1 MADSTIGGL
10 PLAPQID
17 ADSLLAVEQQGQA
30 RHMTG
35 AQFAQFARD
44 SVAGFTDTAK
54 EYAQQAAAS
63 AGTASAAAERAE
75 TAAATVGSAA
85 KRAEEAAAAAQAA
98 KESVDA
104 SEANVSAL
112 EASAQEAK
120 TEAAASAV
128 SAAASAGSASADAQK
143 TAADRTAAESA
154 KAAAETAQAAAETA
168 ADTAT
173 GAAESA
179 AESAET
185 AIQYSGKPPKPQDGT
200 WWVWNADA
208 QEYRDTGIKSVLSI
222 VKSYPSVGDME
233 ADLANMQEGDL
244 VIIASSVGDED
255 NSKLFVHGGAAW
267 VFLSDLSG
275 LEGVGIASWERTSGD
290 GSPGTAD
297 GYTLTLTDGR
307 TFTYSVYNGRDGVGA
322 GDVLGVPFSL
332 ELPAGGWADGD
343 LTASSPLL
351 LAAGR
356 YSYLI
361 GPAPASRDEYTECVI
376 WAERLTEDGKLL
388 FHSEFDPE
396 STLSVQ
402 VLRFETPD
410 AGGAGTARVFN
421 AGSGGG
427 GGGGMKLA
435 GVSIV
440 KPPDKL
446 VYKSGESF
454 DPSGMVVNAAYTN
467 GAALE
472 ITGYTY
478 SPQVLTDGVTAVTVS
493 YAEGR
498 TVKTAAQPVTVT
510 PVLAGLEVRV
520 QPAKTAYRYLETF
533 DPAGMEA
540 DAVYSDGARQAVTG
554 YTYPTAAFTA
564 LGAQEVTLSYSE
576 DGRTVTASVP
586 VTVSAVTL
594 PVPEQAGALTYTGS
608 AQSPVWNGYDS
619 AKMTLSGETS
629 GTDAGTYHAEFAL
642 AYGYEWPDGSAEPAR
657 VPWTIGRAVIAQ
669 LPAVSGTLTFDGTEQ
684 SPTFIGYDPD
694 KMTLGGDTAA
704 TEPGDYAATFTPTA
718 NYQWADGSTGAKS
731 VAWTIANVVVTIP
744 HQVGALTY
752 NGAEQSPAWEGFD
765 AENSTVSGDTSAT
778 DAGDYTA
785 VFTLN
790 LGVWEDGT
798 KNPKAV
804 PWSIARAVIPA
815 VPTQNGTLT
824 YTGNPQSPALSG
836 YDPAK
841 MTLGGTTT
849 ATDAGEYTASVT
861 PTANYCWTDGSTGAK
876 TVTWR
881 IAGVTVAVPTQ
892 SGTLTYNQG
901 FPIIPATKQ
910 SPSWNGFDEEKMT
923 IGGTTSAVNAGT
935 YEAVFTLKPNY
946 RWPDGTTAA
955 KNVPWTIGKAVPYI
969 ILSQTSLALTSEKP
983 TGTIAIS
990 GMYDSGNRAS
1000 VMSSD
1005 TSVASCSSE
1014 WEWDANDNLVTTI
1027 TGKANGTATITITMP
1042 EGKNFLSGSK
1052 TVEVTVSFGPV
1063 AKLEPTA
1070 GVTYTSGISGIEP
1083 EKLSEYT
1090 MAISDNA
1097 SITNETSVV
1106 YVDDGSSHYK
1116 ISVGDSVNIAI
1127 DGTSYAFVILGFNHD
1142 DLASEAAYG
1151 SATATGKAGIT
1162 LNMKSSLSSTYKMNS
1177 TATNVGGWISCMMCA
1192 TLHDYIYAKL
1202 PYAWKNLIKRVTK
1215 KTSTGNQSSTIK
1227 SSSDT
1232 LFLLSEFELSG
1243 KTPYSAP
1250 GEGEQY
1256 AYYKAANASARVA
1269 HPEHLTWTRS
1279 PVVQNNTSFVTM
1291 FNSKYSYKEYAT
1303 NSNYVS
1309 FAMCI

>member
-30 RHMTG
+30 RRMTG

-120 TEAAASAV
+120 TEAAASAA

-154 KAAAETAQAAAETA
+154 KEAAEAAQQEAESA

-200 WWVWNADA
+200 WWVWAADA

-297 GYTLTLTDGR
+297 VYTLTLTDGR

-356 YSYLI
+356 YSYLV

-388 FHSEFDPE
+388 FHSEFAPE

-435 GVSIV
+435 GISIV

-454 DPSGMVVNAAYTN
+454 DPSGMVVNASYTN

-520 QPAKTAYRYLETF
+520 PPDKVVYRYLESF

-540 DAVYSDGARQAVTG
+540 DAVYSDGARRAVTG
-554 YTYPTAAFTA
+554 YTYPAAAFAA
-564 LGAQEVTLSYSE
+564 LGAQEVALSYTE

-594 PVPEQAGALTYTGS
+594 PVPAQAGALTYTGS

-629 GTDAGTYHAEFAL
+629 GTDAGAYHAQFAL
-642 AYGYEWPDGSAEPAR
+642 AYGYEWPDGSAKPAR

-669 LPAVSGTLTFDGTEQ
+669 LPSVSGTLTFDGTEQ

-765 AENSTVSGDTSAT
+765 AENSTISGDTSAA

-785 VFTLN
+785 VFTLK

-798 KNPKAV
+798 TAPKVV
-804 PWSIARAVIPA
+804 PWSISRAVIPA
-815 VPTQNGTLT
+815 VPVQNGTLT
-824 YTGNPQSPALSG
+824 YTGNPQSPTLSG

-861 PTANYCWTDGSTGAK
+861 PTANYCWADGSTGAK

-892 SGTLTYNQG
+892 SGALNYYPPMPQ
-901 FPIIPATKQ
+901 IQ
-910 SPSWNGFDEEKMT
+910 SPSWNGYDTEKMT
-923 IGGTTSAVNAGT
+923 IGGTTSAKDAGN
-935 YEAVFTLKPNY
+935 YEAIFTLKPNY
-946 RWPDGTTAA
+946 QWPDGTTDP
-955 KNVPWTIGKAVPYI
+955 KTVVWVIGKAEPIVNPSPSS
-969 ILSQTSLALTSEKP
+969 LSLTSSSP
-983 TGTIAIS
+983 TGRINLGSRIFS
-990 GMYDSGNRAS
+990 GKLSAFSNNTEVATVSEKDVDPNE
-1000 VMSSD
+1000 D
-1005 TSVASCSSE
+1005 TFFF
-1014 WEWDANDNLVTTI
+1014 LV
-1027 TGKANGTATITITMP
+1027 TGKANGTATITVTS
-1042 EGKNFLSGSK
+1042 EEDNNYFAGSW

-1083 EKLSEYT
+1083 AKLSEYA

-1106 YVDDGSSHYK
+1106 YVDDGSNHYK

-1142 DLASEAAYG
+1142 NLANVTAYG

-1162 LNMKSSLSSTYKMNS
+1162 LKMKNRLNTVYSMNS
-1177 TATNVGGWISCMMCA
+1177 TATNVGGWINCMMRT
-1192 TLHDYIYAKL
+1192 TLQDYIYAQL
-1202 PYAWKNLIKRVTK
+1202 SDAWKNLIKRVTK
-1215 KTSTGNQSSTIK
+1215 KTSTGNKSLTIK
-1227 SSSDT
+1227 SSSEN
-1232 LFLLSEFELSG
+1232 LFILAEFEHWG
-1243 KTPYSAP
+1243 KTEYSAP

-1256 AYYKAANASARVA
+1256 AYYKAGNAQAGNVQARGVL
-1269 HPEHLTWTRS
+1269 PDVMNWTRS
-1279 PVVQNNTSFVTM
+1279 PDVTSSTSFTVYSGVTRYM
-1291 FNSKYSYKEYAT
+1291 KDANRK
-1303 NSNYVS
+1303 NYVL
-1309 FAMCI
+1309 FAFCI

>member
-30 RHMTG
+30 RRMTG

-143 TAADRTAAESA
+143 TAADRAAAESA
-154 KAAAETAQAAAETA
+154 KEAAEAAQQEAETA

-185 AIQYSGKPPKPQDGT
+185 AIQYSGKPPRPQDGT

-275 LEGVGIASWERTSGD
+275 LEGVGIASWQRTSGD

-332 ELPAGGWADGD
+332 ELPAGGWADGVLEVTD
-343 LTASSPLL
+343 PNL

-356 YSYLI
+356 YSYI
-361 GPAPASRDEYTECVI
+361 VGPAPESRDEYTDCVV
-376 WAERLTEDGKLL
+376 WAERVPEDGRLV
-388 FHSEFDPE
+388 FHNEADPE
-396 STLSVQ
+396 T
-402 VLRFETPD
+402 VLTVNILRLETPD
-410 AGGAGTARVFN
+410 AGGAATARVFN
-421 AGSGGG
+421 AGGGGG

-454 DPSGMVVNAAYTN
+454 DPSGMVVNASYTN

-478 SPQVLTDGVTAVTVS
+478 SPQVLTDGVTEVTVS

-520 QPAKTAYRYLETF
+520 QPDKTAYRYLEAF

-540 DAVYSDGARQAVTG
+540 DAVYSDGVRQAVTG
-554 YTYPTAAFTA
+554 YTYPTAAFSV

-586 VTVSAVTL
+586 VTVSAVPL
-594 PVPEQAGALTYTGS
+594 PVPAQAGALTYTGS

-629 GTDAGTYHAEFAL
+629 GTDAGAYHAQFAL
-642 AYGYEWPDGSAEPAR
+642 AYGYEWPDGSAEPDR

-669 LPAVSGTLTFDGTEQ
+669 IPAVSGTLTFDGTEQ

-765 AENSTVSGDTSAT
+765 AENSTISGDTSAT
-778 DAGDYTA
+778 DAGGYTA
-785 VFTLN
+785 VFTLK

-815 VPTQNGTLT
+815 LPVQSGTLT

-861 PTANYCWTDGSTGAK
+861 PTANYCWADGSTGAK

-892 SGTLTYNQG
+892 SGALNYYPPMPQV
-901 FPIIPATKQ
+901 Q
-910 SPSWNGFDEEKMT
+910 SPSWNGYDTEKMT
-923 IGGTTSAVNAGT
+923 IGGTTSAKDAGN
-935 YEAVFTLKPNY
+935 YEAIFTLKPNY
-946 RWPDGTTAA
+946 QWPDGTTDP
-955 KNVPWTIGKAVPYI
+955 KTVVWVIGKAEPIINPYPSS
-969 ILSQTSLALTSEKP
+969 LSLTSSSP
-983 TGTIAIS
+983 TGRINLGSRIFSGKLSAFSNNTEIATVS
-990 GMYDSGNRAS
+990 EKDVDPNE
-1000 VMSSD
+1000 D
-1005 TSVASCSSE
+1005 TFFF
-1014 WEWDANDNLVTTI
+1014 LV
-1027 TGKANGTATITITMP
+1027 TGKANGTATITVTS
-1042 EGKNFLSGSK
+1042 EEDNNYFAGSW

-1083 EKLSEYT
+1083 AKLSEYA

-1142 DLASEAAYG
+1142 NLANVTAYG

-1177 TATNVGGWISCMMCA
+1177 TGTNVGGWNSCMMWT

-1227 SSSDT
+1227 SSSDI

-1243 KTPYSAP
+1243 KTTYSAP

-1256 AYYKAANASARVA
+1256 AYYKAANASARA
-1269 HPEHLTWTRS
+1269 APPEHLTWTRS
-1279 PVVQNNTSFVTM
+1279 PVVQNNTSFVAM
-1291 FNSKYSYKEYAT
+1291 FNSKSSYKEYAT

>member
-10 PLAPQID
+10 PLAAQVD
-17 ADSLLAVEQQGQA
+17 AESLLAVEQQGQA
-30 RHMTG
+30 RRMTG

-120 TEAAASAV
+120 TEAAASAA

-154 KAAAETAQAAAETA
+154 KEAAEAAQQEAESA

-200 WWVWNADA
+200 WWVWAADA

-222 VKSYPSVGDME
+222 VKSYPSIDAME
-233 ADLANMQEGDL
+233 RDFPNMQEGDL

-275 LEGVGIASWERTSGD
+275 LEGVGIASWQRTSGD

-332 ELPAGGWADGD
+332 ELPAGGWSDGD
-343 LTASSPLL
+343 LTVSSPLL

-356 YSYLI
+356 YSYLV

-454 DPSGMVVNAAYTN
+454 DPSGMVVNAAYSN
-467 GAALE
+467 GASLE

-478 SPQVLTDGVTAVTVS
+478 SPQVLTDGVTEVTVS

-520 QPAKTAYRYLETF
+520 PPAKTAYRYLETF
-533 DPAGMEA
+533 DPAGMEL
-540 DAVYSDGARQAVTG
+540 DAVYSDGARRAVTG
-554 YTYPTAAFTA
+554 YTYPTAAFA
-564 LGAQEVTLSYSE
+564 VLGAQEVTLSYSE

-594 PVPEQAGALTYTGS
+594 PVPAQAGALTYTGS
-608 AQSPVWNGYDS
+608 AQSPVWNGYDG
-619 AKMTLSGETS
+619 AKMTLGGETS
-629 GTDAGTYHAEFAL
+629 GTDAGAYHAQFAL
-642 AYGYEWPDGSAEPAR
+642 AYGYEWPDGSTEPAR

-731 VAWTIANVVVTIP
+731 VTWTIANVVVTIP

-765 AENSTVSGDTSAT
+765 AEHSTISGDRSAT

-785 VFTLN
+785 VFTLT

-798 KNPKAV
+798 KTPKAV
-804 PWSIARAVIPA
+804 PWSISRAVIPA

-824 YTGNPQSPALSG
+824 YTGNPQSPTLSG

-861 PTANYCWTDGSTGAK
+861 PTANYFWTDGSTGAK

-892 SGTLTYNQG
+892 SGALTYSGKTQTPTWSGYNAAQL
-901 FPIIPATKQ
+901 I
-910 SPSWNGFDEEKMT
+910 
-923 IGGTTSAVNAGT
+923 IGGTTSATNAGNYT
-935 YEAVFTLKPNY
+935 ATFTPNPNY
-946 RWPDGTTAA
+946 QWADGSTTT
-955 KNVPWTIGKAVPYI
+955 KSVTWKIGKAQRNLLVAV
-969 ILSQTSLALTSEKP
+969 SSLYLTSTNKSYEIQ
-983 TGTIAIS
+983 THGVSANE
-990 GMYDSGNRAS
+990 MS
-1000 VMSSD
+1000 VMSSNPL
-1005 TSVASCSSE
+1005 VATAEIIVPKSRIVYTGP
-1014 WEWDANDNLVTTI
+1014 NILI
-1027 TGKANGTATITITMP
+1027 TGITSGTATITITG
-1042 EGKNFLSGSK
+1042 EESDNYLAVSK
-1052 TVEVTVSFGPV
+1052 TVEVTVAFGPV

-1083 EKLSEYT
+1083 AKLSEY
-1090 MAISDNA
+1090 AKLISNNA

-1116 ISVGDSVNIAI
+1116 ISVGDSANIAI
-1127 DGTSYAFVILGFNHD
+1127 DGTSYAFVIIGFNHD
-1142 DLASEAAYG
+1142 DLESATAYG

-1162 LNMKSSLSSTYKMNS
+1162 LQMKDCLSTTYKMNS
-1177 TATNVGGWISCMMCA
+1177 TNTNVGGWGSCA
-1192 TLHDYIYAKL
+1192 LRTTLQNDIKKRL
-1202 PYAWKNLIKRVTK
+1202 PANWNGIIKTVIK
-1215 KTSTGNQSSTIK
+1215 KASAGSQSSTIN
-1227 SSSDT
+1227 SYSDT
-1232 LFLLSEFELSG
+1232 LFLLAEVEIFGSIRFSV
-1243 KTPYSAP
+1243 A
-1250 GEGEQY
+1250 GEGNQY
-1256 AYYKAANASARVA
+1256 AWYKAGNSKVKRVNNSANS
-1269 HPEHLTWTRS
+1269 WGTRS
-1279 PVVQNNTSFVTM
+1279 PI
-1291 FNSKYSYKEYAT
+1291 
-1303 NSNYVS
+1303 VS
-1309 FAMCI
+1309 SSLYFCIVNEKGSIASVFSSANRGVPFCFCI